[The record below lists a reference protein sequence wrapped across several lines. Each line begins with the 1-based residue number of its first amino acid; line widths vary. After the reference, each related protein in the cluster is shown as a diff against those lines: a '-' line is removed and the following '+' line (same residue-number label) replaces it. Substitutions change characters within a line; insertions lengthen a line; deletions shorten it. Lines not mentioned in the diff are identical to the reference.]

1 MVMVLNGEVLWNKV
15 ISGLTGAG
23 EELQTS
29 TGLWFRALAK
39 DGKRMFKG
47 PVKSSPRAETQWF
60 VYP

>member
-39 DGKRMFKG
+39 DGKLY
-47 PVKSSPRAETQWF
+47 VQRACQKFTAR
-60 VYP
+60 